1 MSGARAGRRRYRRA
15 ALLLV
20 AALGSLLAL
29 YAALLGLWLP
39 AQVERRL
46 PEVLQQHGIALRTGR
61 LTIDPFR
68 LTLEARDVALSSA
81 TTGVAAD
88 IDRLRADL
96 AWHSV
101 LARRWQVSQLTLD
114 GVDIRVERA
123 PAADPGNT
131 ATNPRKAGVSPR
143 LPPVDIARATLTLRS
158 FSVRAGP
165 LTEALVLR
173 DARAELADLSTAVGV
188 APARFRLHAPLPDD
202 GLLELDGEFGLAALA
217 SQGRMRLSG
226 VHAGFWWQRLLP
238 ASTARVTAGRL
249 DARAHYSIDF
259 SAPLRQTLVLEALQ
273 MEARAFELTPVDG
286 GAPLL
291 AVERLSIAGGR
302 CLAGARRLHLDG
314 VRLQSGQLN
323 VLRDAAGRLN
333 WSGLTGPAKAA
344 ADAPSWRIELADTS
358 AEQLALR
365 YEDLRLPL
373 RVGAD
378 HLTGRLQMNIATSPT
393 AISASAIDAVL
404 AGARLQ
410 RADAAPVG
418 ASALAL
424 QGAHLD
430 SAARRLSA
438 RRVDIDGLLLQVELD
453 AHGRP
458 VLVPPPGAGGRR
470 SPAAGRRA
478 GWDYRIDELALNALT
493 LQLAEAQRKTAL
505 ITLKGQAKLSGLARG
520 ADTPVSYSADLRA
533 GEGRL
538 RVDGNARQDG
548 SGANARLRIDALP
561 LDRMTPL
568 LRGLSPLDLS
578 ARRLDADLRL
588 RHGGRPALRI
598 AGQAALA
605 GLHLKDPDSGETLLK
620 AAAVRTQGR
629 LERQPGAL
637 HLARL
642 TLEDAQGRIAIDEAR
657 QLNLSQIRVTRSPAP
672 TARSSAPKA
681 RMPMRI
687 DRLDIV
693 RGTLDFSDDSLV
705 LPFSARVTDVSARLL
720 GVDNRP
726 DGEAT
731 VEAHGRIQPNGEA
744 RAQGRLRPSA
754 LADMTDLHV
763 RFDNI
768 DMPLLSPYSATF
780 AGRKIAAGKLWLD
793 LRYRIRDREL
803 DGLNI
808 VTLQNVTLGERVRA
822 GGLKDSGLEL
832 ALALLKDR
840 DGRARV
846 EVPVRGKVDDARIL
860 YRGVVADA
868 IDNTVKRIVGAPF
881 RLLGRLLGSEDE
893 LSGVIDFDP
902 GSSRLTA
909 GEREKLDRLAAA
921 LTQRPGL
928 GVRLR
933 PAYDEKRDGQALRE
947 AALRSEVTQLAGV
960 PDDGGLLDFGDPA
973 VQAAVARLHAARL
986 PAAAPAD
993 NGDGAAARYRA
1004 LFAQLADRQQ
1014 TPPDTV
1020 AALAQQRAEAVR
1032 RQLDMRGLDAARVD
1046 IAAPVDAR
1054 GARASVDVELQGV
1067 DAPPAP

>member
-1 MSGARAGRRRYRRA
+1 MSAARAGRRYRRA

-20 AALGSLLAL
+20 AALGALLAL
-29 YAALLGLWLP
+29 YAALLALLLP

-46 PEVLQQHGIALRTGR
+46 PELLQQHGITLRIGEQ
-61 LTIDPFR
+61 LSIHPFR

-81 TTGVAAD
+81 ATGVATD
-88 IDRLRADL
+88 IGRLSADL
-96 AWHSV
+96 AWHSL
-101 LARRWQVSQLTLD
+101 LARRWQISHLTLD
-114 GVDIRVERA
+114 GVDVRVERA

-131 ATNPRKAGVSPR
+131 ATNARKAGVSPR

-158 FSVRAGP
+158 LSVRAGP

-173 DARAELADLSTAVGV
+173 DARAELADLSTAVGA
-188 APARFRLHAPLPDD
+188 APARFRVHAPLPDE
-202 GLLELDGEFGLAALA
+202 GLLELDGEFGPAALA
-217 SQGRMRLSG
+217 SQGRMRLSDMN
-226 VHAGFWWQRLLP
+226 AGFWWQRLLP
-238 ASTARVTAGRL
+238 ASAARVTRGRL
-249 DARAHYSIDF
+249 DVRGHYSIDF

-273 MEARAFELTPVDG
+273 MEAQAFELTPVDG

-291 AVERLSIAGGR
+291 AVERLAVAGGR
-302 CLAGARRLHLDG
+302 YLAGARRLHLDG

-323 VLRDAAGRLN
+323 VVRDATGRLN
-333 WSGLTGPAKAA
+333 WSGLAGPPTAA
-344 ADAPSWRIELADTS
+344 ANTPSWQIELADTS

-373 RVGAD
+373 RVAAD
-378 HLTGRLQMNIATSPT
+378 RLTGQLQLNIATSPA

-410 RADAAPVG
+410 AADAAPVG

-424 QGAHLD
+424 QGGHFD
-430 SAARRLSA
+430 SAARSLSA
-438 RRVDIDGLLLQVELD
+438 RRVDIDGLLLQVQLD

-458 VLVPPPGAGGRR
+458 VLMPHSGNGGGR
-470 SPAAGRRA
+470 SPATGRRA

-493 LQLAEAQRKTAL
+493 LQLAEAQRKTTL
-505 ITLKGQAKLSGLARG
+505 ITLKGQATVSGLARA
-520 ADTPVSYSADLRA
+520 ADTPLSYRADLRA

-548 SGANARLRIDALP
+548 SGASARLRIDALP

-568 LRGLSPLDLS
+568 LRSISPLDLS

-588 RHGGRPALRI
+588 RHGGRPALRVD
-598 AGQAALA
+598 GRAALA

-620 AAAVRTQGR
+620 AAGVRTQGR
-629 LERQPGAL
+629 LELQPGAI
-637 HLARL
+637 HLNRL
-642 TLEDAQGRIAIDEAR
+642 TLEDAQGRIAIDESR
-657 QLNLSQIRVTRSPAP
+657 QLNLSQVRLTKASARGGPSGASP
-672 TARSSAPKA
+672 A

-705 LPFSARVTDVSARLL
+705 LPFSARVTDVNARLL

-744 RAQGRLRPSA
+744 RAQGRLRPAA

-780 AGRKIAAGKLWLD
+780 AGRKIASGKLWLD

-808 VTLQNVTLGERVRA
+808 VTLQNVTLGERVRP

-832 ALALLKDR
+832 ALALLKDS

-846 EVPVRGKVDDARIL
+846 EVPVRGKVDDAHFL
-860 YRGVVADA
+860 YRGIVADA

-881 RLLGRLLGSEDE
+881 RLLGRLLGGEDE
-893 LSGVIDFDP
+893 LSGEIDFDP

-909 GEREKLDRLAAA
+909 GEREKLDRLAEA
-921 LTQRPGL
+921 LAQRPGV

-933 PAYDEKRDGQALRE
+933 PAYDEKRDGQVLRE
-947 AALRSEVTQLAGV
+947 AALRSEVAQIAGV

-973 VQAAVARLHAARL
+973 VQEAVLRLHAARM
-986 PAAAPAD
+986 PHAPPAD
-993 NGDGAAARYRA
+993 HGDGAAAQFRA
-1004 LFAQLADRQQ
+1004 LFVQLADQRQA
-1014 TPPDTV
+1014 PPDAV

-1032 RQLDMRGLDAARVD
+1032 QQLDMRGLNAARVD
-1046 IAAPVDAR
+1046 IAAPVEARDAR
-1054 GARASVDVELQGV
+1054 TSVDVELQGIDV
-1067 DAPPAP
+1067 PPPR

>member
-1 MSGARAGRRRYRRA
+1 MSGARARRRYRRA
-15 ALLLV
+15 VLLV

-29 YAALLGLWLP
+29 YTALLALWLP
-39 AQVERRL
+39 AQIERRL
-46 PEVLQQHGIALRTGR
+46 PDVLQRQGIELRIGQ
-61 LTIDPFR
+61 LFIHPFR

-81 TTGVAAD
+81 AAGVAAD
-88 IDRLRADL
+88 IGQLRADI

-114 GVDIRVERA
+114 GVDIRVQRA
-123 PAADPGNT
+123 PAADPGST
-131 ATNPRKAGVSPR
+131 ATTSRKAGMAPR
-143 LPPVDIARATLTLRS
+143 LPPLDIARATLTLRS
-158 FSVRAGP
+158 LSVRAGP

-173 DARAELADLSTAVGV
+173 DARAELADLSTAVGA
-188 APARFRLHAPLPDD
+188 APARFRVHAPLPDD
-202 GLLELDGEFGLAALA
+202 GLLELDGEFGPAALA
-217 SQGRMRLSG
+217 SQGRMRLSDAN
-226 VHAGFWWQRLLP
+226 AGFWWQRLLP
-238 ASTARVTAGRL
+238 ASAARVSGGRL

-273 MEARAFELTPVDG
+273 VEAHAFELTPVEG

-302 CLAGARRLHLDG
+302 CLAGTRRLHLDG

-333 WSGLTGPAKAA
+333 WSGLTGPATAS
-344 ADAPSWRIELADTS
+344 ADKPSWRIELADTS

-365 YEDLRLPL
+365 YEDLRVPL
-373 RVGAD
+373 RIGAD
-378 HLTGRLQMNIATSPT
+378 HLTGQLQLNIATSPA

-410 RADAAPVG
+410 AADAAPVG

-438 RRVDIDGLLLQVELD
+438 RHVDIDGLLLQVELD
-453 AHGRP
+453 ARGRP
-458 VLVPPPGAGGRR
+458 ALVPPHGASGRR
-470 SPAAGRRA
+470 SPATGGRS
-478 GWDYRIDELALNALT
+478 GWDYRVDELALNALT
-493 LQLAEAQRKTAL
+493 LQVAEAQRKTTL
-505 ITLKGQAKLSGLARG
+505 ITLKGQAKVRGLARG
-520 ADTPVSYSADLRA
+520 ADTPLSYSADLRA

-568 LRGLSPLDLS
+568 LRGMSPLEVS

-588 RHGGRPALRI
+588 RHGGRPALRVD
-598 AGQAALA
+598 GRAALA
-605 GLHLKDPDSGETLLK
+605 GLHLKDADGGETLLK
-620 AAAVRTQGR
+620 AASVRTQGR

-657 QLNLSQIRVTRSPAP
+657 QLNLSQIRVTHAPAP
-672 TARSSAPKA
+672 TARSSASKA
-681 RMPMRI
+681 PMPMRI

-705 LPFSARVTDVSARLL
+705 LPFSARVTEVSARLL

-731 VEAHGRIQPNGEA
+731 VEAHGRIQPHGEA
-744 RAQGRLRPSA
+744 RAQGRVRPSA

-808 VTLQNVTLGERVRA
+808 VTLQNVTLGDRVRA
-822 GGLKDSGLEL
+822 GGLTDSGLEL

-846 EVPVRGKVDDARIL
+846 EVPVRGRVDDARIL
-860 YRGVVADA
+860 YRGVVADV

-881 RLLGRLLGSEDE
+881 RLLGRLLGSEDA
-893 LSGVIDFDP
+893 LSGAIDFDP
-902 GSSRLTA
+902 GSSRLAA
-909 GEREKLDRLAAA
+909 GEKEKLYRLADA
-921 LTQRPGL
+921 LAQRPGL

-933 PAYDEKRDGQALRE
+933 PAYDANADGQALRE
-947 AALRSEVTQLAGV
+947 ATLRSEVAQLAGV

-973 VQAAVARLHAARL
+973 VQEAVARLHAARL
-986 PAAAPAD
+986 PAAAQAD

-1004 LFAQLADRQQ
+1004 LFAQLAAGQPAQKDS
-1014 TPPDTV
+1014 V

-1032 RQLDMRGLDAARVD
+1032 RQLDLRGLDGTRID
-1046 IAAPVDAR
+1046 IAAPVE
-1054 GARASVDVELQGV
+1054 ARASVDVELQGV
-1067 DAPPAP
+1067 EAPQTP

>member
-1 MSGARAGRRRYRRA
+1 MSGARASRRYRRA

-20 AALGSLLAL
+20 ATLGSLLAL
-29 YAALLGLWLP
+29 YAALLALWLP
-39 AQVERRL
+39 AQVQRRL
-46 PEVLQQHGIALRTGR
+46 PEVLQQHGIALRIGQQ
-61 LTIDPFR
+61 LSIHPFR

-81 TTGVAAD
+81 AAGVAAD
-88 IDRLRADL
+88 IGRLRAEL
-96 AWHSV
+96 AWHSL
-101 LARRWQVSQLTLD
+101 LARRWQISQLTLD
-114 GVDIRVERA
+114 DVDIRVERA
-123 PAADPGNT
+123 PAAAPGNT
-131 ATNPRKAGVSPR
+131 ATKARKAGVTPR
-143 LPPVDIARATLTLRS
+143 LPPVDIAHATLTVHSL
-158 FSVRAGP
+158 SVRTGP

-173 DARAELADLSTAVGV
+173 DARAELADLSTTVGA
-188 APARFRLHAPLPDD
+188 APARFRVHAPLPDD

-217 SQGRMRLSG
+217 SQGRMRLSSA
-226 VHAGFWWQRLLP
+226 HAGFWWQRLLP
-238 ASTARVTAGRL
+238 ASSARVTGGLL

-291 AVERLSIAGGR
+291 AVERLSVAGGR
-302 CLAGARRLHLDG
+302 YLAGARRLHLDG

-333 WSGLTGPAKAA
+333 WSGLAGPARA

-378 HLTGRLQMNIATSPT
+378 HLTGQLQLNIATSPT

-410 RADAAPVG
+410 AADAAPVG

-438 RRVDIDGLLLQVELD
+438 RRVDIDGLLLQVQLD

-458 VLVPPPGAGGRR
+458 VLVPHSGTCGGR
-470 SPAAGRRA
+470 SPATGRRA

-493 LQLAEAQRKTAL
+493 LQLAEAQRKTTL
-505 ITLKGQAKLSGLARG
+505 ITLKGQATVSGLARG

-548 SGANARLRIDALP
+548 SGASARLRIDALP

-568 LRGLSPLDLS
+568 LCGISPLDLS

-588 RHGGRPALRI
+588 RHGGRPALRVD
-598 AGQAALA
+598 GRAAVA

-620 AAAVRTQGR
+620 AAGVRTQGR

-637 HLARL
+637 HLTRL
-642 TLEDAQGRIAIDEAR
+642 TLEDAQGRIAIDESR
-657 QLNLSQIRVTRSPAP
+657 QLNLSQVRLTKASARGGPSGTSP
-672 TARSSAPKA
+672 A

-687 DRLDIV
+687 ERLDIV

-705 LPFSARVTDVSARLL
+705 LPFSARVTDVNARLL

-731 VEAHGRIQPNGEA
+731 VEAHGRIPPNGEA
-744 RAQGRLRPSA
+744 RAQGRVRPAA

-780 AGRKIAAGKLWLD
+780 AGRKIASGKLWLD

-803 DGLNI
+803 DGLNV
-808 VTLQNVTLGERVRA
+808 VTLQNVTLGDRVRA

-846 EVPVRGKVDDARIL
+846 EVPVRGKVDDAHFL

-881 RLLGRLLGSEDE
+881 RLLGQLLGGEDE
-893 LSGVIDFDP
+893 LSGAIDFDP

-909 GEREKLDRLAAA
+909 DEREKLDRLADA
-921 LTQRPGL
+921 LAQRPGV

-933 PAYDEKRDGQALRE
+933 PAYDETRDGQVLRE
-947 AALRSEVTQLAGV
+947 AALRSEVAQLAGV
-960 PDDGGLLDFGDPA
+960 PDDGGLLDFGAPA
-973 VQAAVARLHAARL
+973 VQKAVLRLHAARMPHAT
-986 PAAAPAD
+986 PAGHD
-993 NGDGAAARYRA
+993 DGAAARYRA
-1004 LFAQLADRQQ
+1004 LFVQLADQRQA
-1014 TPPDTV
+1014 PPDAV
-1020 AALAQQRAEAVR
+1020 AALAQQRADAVR
-1032 RQLDMRGLDAARVD
+1032 QQLDLRGLDATRVD
-1046 IAAPVDAR
+1046 IAAPVEARDAR
-1054 GARASVDVELQGV
+1054 TRVDVELQGI
-1067 DAPPAP
+1067 DLPPAP

>member
-1 MSGARAGRRRYRRA
+1 MSGARVGRRYRRA
-15 ALLLV
+15 ALLV

-29 YAALLGLWLP
+29 YAALLALWLP

-46 PEVLQQHGIALRTGR
+46 PEVLQQHGMALRIGQ
-61 LTIDPFR
+61 LSIHPFR
-68 LTLEARDVALSSA
+68 LTLEARDAALSSA
-81 TTGVAAD
+81 AAGITAD
-88 IDRLRADL
+88 IGRVRAEL
-96 AWHSV
+96 AWHS
-101 LARRWQVSQLTLD
+101 LFARRWQISQLTLD
-114 GVDIRVERA
+114 DVDIRVERA
-123 PAADPGNT
+123 PAAAPGNT
-131 ATNPRKAGVSPR
+131 ATKARNAGVTPR

-158 FSVRAGP
+158 LSVRAGP
-165 LTEALVLR
+165 LTETLVLR
-173 DARAELADLSTAVGV
+173 DARAELADLSTTVGA
-188 APARFRLHAPLPDD
+188 APARFRVHAPLPDD

-217 SQGRMRLSG
+217 SQGRMRLSSA
-226 VHAGFWWQRLLP
+226 HAGFWWQRLLP
-238 ASTARVTAGRL
+238 ASSARVTGGLL

-259 SAPLRQTLVLEALQ
+259 SAPLRQTLVFEALQ
-273 MEARAFELTPVDG
+273 MEARAFELMPVDG

-291 AVERLSIAGGR
+291 AVERLSVAGGR
-302 CLAGARRLHLDG
+302 YLAGARRLHLDG

-333 WSGLTGPAKAA
+333 WSGLAGPTRA

-358 AEQLALR
+358 AERLALR

-378 HLTGRLQMNIATSPT
+378 HLTGQLQLNIATSPA

-410 RADAAPVG
+410 AADAAPVG

-438 RRVDIDGLLLQVELD
+438 RRVNIDGLLLQVELD

-458 VLVPPPGAGGRR
+458 VLVPSPGTGGGR
-470 SPAAGRRA
+470 SPATGRRA

-493 LQLAEAQRKTAL
+493 LQLAEAQRKTTL
-505 ITLKGQAKLSGLARG
+505 ITLKGQATVSGLARG

-538 RVDGNARQDG
+538 RVDGKARQDG
-548 SGANARLRIDALP
+548 SGASARLRIDALP
-561 LDRMTPL
+561 LDSMTPL
-568 LRGLSPLDLS
+568 LRGISPLDLS

-588 RHGGRPALRI
+588 RHGGRPALRVD
-598 AGQAALA
+598 GQAALA

-620 AAAVRTQGR
+620 AAGVRTQGR
-629 LERQPGAL
+629 LERQPSAI
-637 HLARL
+637 HLTRL
-642 TLEDAQGRIAIDEAR
+642 TLEDAQGRIAIDESR
-657 QLNLSQIRVTRSPAP
+657 QLNLSQVRLTKTSARGGPSGASPARLP
-672 TARSSAPKA
+672 V
-681 RMPMRI
+681 RI
-687 DRLDIV
+687 ERLDIV

-705 LPFSARVTDVSARLL
+705 LPFSARVTDVNARLL
-720 GVDNRP
+720 GVNNRP

-744 RAQGRLRPSA
+744 RAQGRVRPAA

-780 AGRKIAAGKLWLD
+780 AGRKIASGKLWLD

-803 DGLNI
+803 DGLNV
-808 VTLQNVTLGERVRA
+808 VTLQDVTLGDRVRA

-840 DGRARV
+840 DGQARV
-846 EVPVRGKVDDARIL
+846 EVPVRGKVNDAHFL

-881 RLLGRLLGSEDE
+881 RLLGRLLGGEDE
-893 LSGVIDFDP
+893 LSGAIDFDP

-909 GEREKLDRLAAA
+909 GEREKLDRLADA
-921 LTQRPGL
+921 LAQRPGV

-933 PAYDEKRDGQALRE
+933 PAYDEELDGQVLRE
-947 AALRSEVTQLAGV
+947 AALRSEVAQLAGV
-960 PDDGGLLDFGDPA
+960 ADDGGLLDFGDPA
-973 VQAAVARLHAARL
+973 VQEAVARLHAARM
-986 PAAAPAD
+986 PHATPAD
-993 NGDGAAARYRA
+993 HGDGAAARYRA
-1004 LFAQLADRQQ
+1004 LFVHLADQRQA
-1014 TPPDTV
+1014 PPDAV
-1020 AALAQQRAEAVR
+1020 AALAQQRADAVR
-1032 RQLDMRGLDAARVD
+1032 QQLDLRGLDAARVD
-1046 IAAPVDAR
+1046 IAAPVEARDAR
-1054 GARASVDVELQGV
+1054 TRVDVELQGI

>member
-1 MSGARAGRRRYRRA
+1 MSGARAGRRYRRA

-20 AALGSLLAL
+20 TVLGSLLAL
-29 YAALLGLWLP
+29 YAALLALWLP

-46 PEVLQQHGIALRTGR
+46 PQMLQRHGIELRIGQ
-61 LTIDPFR
+61 LSIHPFR

-81 TTGVAAD
+81 AAGVAAD
-88 IDRLRADL
+88 VGRLRADI

-101 LARRWQVSQLTLD
+101 LARRWQLSQLTLD
-114 GVDIRVERA
+114 GVDLRVQRA
-123 PAADPGNT
+123 PTAEPGSP
-131 ATNPRKAGVSPR
+131 ATKSRQTGVTPR
-143 LPPVDIARATLTLRS
+143 LPPVDIARTTLTLQS
-158 FSVRAGP
+158 LSVRAGP

-173 DARAELADLSTAVGV
+173 DARADMTDLSTAVGA
-188 APARFRLHAPLPDD
+188 APARFRVHAPLPDD
-202 GLLELDGEFGLAALA
+202 GLLELDGEFGPAALA
-217 SQGRMRLSG
+217 SQGRLWLSG
-226 VHAGFWWQRLLP
+226 VRTGFWWQRLLP
-238 ASTARVTAGRL
+238 ASTARVTGGRL

-291 AVERLSIAGGR
+291 AVERLSVAGGR

-333 WSGLTGPAKAA
+333 WSGLTGPAPASP
-344 ADAPSWRIELADTS
+344 DAPSWRIELADTS

-365 YEDLRLPL
+365 YEDLRVPL

-378 HLTGRLQMNIATSPT
+378 HLTGRLQLNIATSPA

-404 AGARLQ
+404 AGARL
-410 RADAAPVG
+410 RAADAAPTG

-453 AHGRP
+453 ARGRP
-458 VLVPPPGAGGRR
+458 LLVTPPGAGGRR
-470 SPAAGRRA
+470 SPATGRSA

-493 LQLAEAQRKTAL
+493 LQLAEAQRKTTL
-505 ITLKGQAKLSGLARG
+505 ITLKGQATVSGLARG

-533 GEGRL
+533 GDGRL

-568 LRGLSPLDLS
+568 LRGISPLDLS

-588 RHGGRPALRI
+588 RHGGRPALRVD
-598 AGQAALA
+598 GRAALSD
-605 GLHLKDPDSGETLLK
+605 LHLKDPDSGETLLK
-620 AAAVRTQGR
+620 AAGVRTHGR

-642 TLEDAQGRIAIDEAR
+642 TLEDAQGRIAIDESR
-657 QLNLSQIRVTRSPAP
+657 QLNLSQVRLSKASAGGGPAGASP
-672 TARSSAPKA
+672 A

-687 DRLDIV
+687 ERLDIV

-705 LPFSARVTDVSARLL
+705 LPFSARVTDVNARLL

-731 VEAHGRIQPNGEA
+731 IEAHGRIRPNGEA

-803 DGLNI
+803 DGLNV
-808 VTLQNVTLGERVRA
+808 VTLQNVKLGDRVRA

-881 RLLGRLLGSEDE
+881 RLLGRLLGGEDE
-893 LSGVIDFDP
+893 LSGAIEFDP
-902 GSSRLTA
+902 GSSRLTT
-909 GEREKLDRLAAA
+909 GETEKLGRLADA
-921 LTQRPGL
+921 LVQRPGL

-933 PAYDEKRDGQALRE
+933 PAYDEKLDGQALRE
-947 AALRSEVTQLAGV
+947 AALRSEVAQLAGV
-960 PDDGGLLDFGDPA
+960 PDDGGLLDFGDTA
-973 VQAAVARLHAARL
+973 VQRVVVRLHAARM
-986 PAAAPAD
+986 PQATSAD
-993 NGDGAAARYRA
+993 KGDGAAAWYRA
-1004 LFAQLADRQQ
+1004 LFVQLADRQQ
-1014 TPPDTV
+1014 APPDAV

-1032 RQLDMRGLDAARVD
+1032 RQLDMHGLDPARVD
-1046 IAAPVDAR
+1046 ISAPAETSGTHLGVA
-1054 GARASVDVELQGV
+1054 VELQGI
-1067 DAPPAP
+1067 DARPAP